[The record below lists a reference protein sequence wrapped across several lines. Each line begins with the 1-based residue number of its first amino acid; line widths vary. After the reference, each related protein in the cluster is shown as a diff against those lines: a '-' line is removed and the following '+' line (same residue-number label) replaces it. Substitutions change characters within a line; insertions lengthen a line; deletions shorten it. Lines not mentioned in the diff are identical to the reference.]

1 MHLIIPNWAGVPANI
16 GALAT
21 LRSGGVSQ
29 GPYDDG
35 NGGGGL
41 NIGAHVE
48 DAPQAV
54 VLNRALLGVL
64 LPASPLWL
72 TQVHGHHVV
81 DAGEVDN
88 VPGAVEADA
97 AIATRPGVV
106 CAIQTA
112 DCLPVLFADV
122 NGRVVGAAHAGWR
135 GLQGGVL
142 QNTVARMRASGAGP
156 IVAWLGAAIGPGKF
170 EVGAD
175 VLQAFTDTAQAPEAA
190 VGASAEM
197 TPAARMAQTQACF
210 TPIAQRPSK
219 YLADIYQLARIALG
233 QAGVTQIY
241 GGGLCTV
248 TDINCYSYRRDRVT
262 GRMASLIW
270 LK

>member
-1 MHLIIPNWAGVPANI
+1 MQLIIPNWTGVPANV
-16 GALAT
+16 GAFAT
-21 LRSGGVSQ
+21 LRHGGVSQ
-29 GPYDDG
+29 GLYDDG

-41 NIGAHVE
+41 NLGAHVD
-48 DAPQAV
+48 DAPAAV
-54 VLNRALLGVL
+54 AQNRALLNAL

-72 TQVHGHHVV
+72 TQVHGRAVV
-81 DAGEVDN
+81 DAGAVD
-88 VPGAVEADA
+88 GAAVVEADA

-122 NGRVVGAAHAGWR
+122 DGRAVGAAHAGWR

-142 QNTVARMRASGAGP
+142 QNAATRMRAAGAGQ
-156 IVAWLGAAIGPGKF
+156 IVAWLGAAIGPASF

-175 VLQAFTDTAQAPEAA
+175 VLQAFADAVPAGAA
-190 VGASAEM
+190 DSELWL
-197 TPAARMAQTQACF
+197 AQTQACF
-210 TPIAQRPSK
+210 VAIPQRPGK
-219 YLADIYQLARIALG
+219 YLADIYQLARIALRE
-233 QAGVTQIY
+233 AGVTQVY

-248 TDINCYSYRRDRVT
+248 NDRNCYSYRRDRVT

>member
-1 MHLIIPNWAGVPANI
+1 MQLIIPDWAGVPGNV
-16 GALAT
+16 GACAT

-35 NGGGGL
+35 HGGGGL
-41 NIGAHVE
+41 NLGAHVD

-54 VLNRALLGVL
+54 AQNRALLDSM

-72 TQVHGHHVV
+72 TQVHGREVV
-81 DAGEVDN
+81 DAGAAA
-88 VPGAVEADA
+88 GAVVEADA
-97 AIATRPGVV
+97 VIATRPGVV

-122 NGRVVGAAHAGWR
+122 GGRVVGAAHAGWR

-142 QNTVARMRASGAGP
+142 QNTAVRMRAAGAGP
-156 IVAWLGAAIGPGKF
+156 IVAWLGAAIGPDSF

-175 VLQAFTDTAQAPEAA
+175 VLQAFVDAVPPGDADADVVSRVAQI
-190 VGASAEM
+190 
-197 TPAARMAQTQACF
+197 QACF
-210 TPIAQRPSK
+210 VPIAQRPGK
-219 YLADIYQLARIALG
+219 YLADIYQLARIALK
-233 QAGVTQIY
+233 QAGVTQVY
-241 GGGLCTV
+241 GGGMCTV
-248 TDINCYSYRRDRVT
+248 NDRNCYSYRRDRVT
-262 GRMASLIW
+262 GRMATLIW